1 MNGQYD
7 DMPEMEKLD
16 KLISLIMSNVSNAR
30 SILNNSDVGTL
41 LDDAVTACSEAK
53 ELATKLL
60 PSAEKPGQN
69 ADKAETSQ
77 YVKILKGKKILVLE
91 DEIPI
96 GEMLKNLLKK
106 MECKVTL
113 TVNKDQTEEKY
124 KQAIDGQEKF
134 DIVILDMIASGA
146 FDGVECAEKL
156 LALDPNAVLVM
167 SSGYTESVAEDVKA
181 QFKAVLQKPYTYAE
195 LVKTLAK
202 SISPS
207 S

>member
-7 DMPEMEKLD
+7 DAPEMEKLD
-16 KLISLIMSNVSNAR
+16 RLISLIMSNVSNAR

-41 LDDAVTACSEAK
+41 FDDAATACSEAK
-53 ELATKLL
+53 ELAAKLL
-60 PSAEKPGQN
+60 SGGKSDQN
-69 ADKAETSQ
+69 SDKVETSQ

-106 MECKVTL
+106 IECKVTL
-113 TVNKDQTEEKY
+113 TVNKEQTEEKY
-124 KQAIDGQEKF
+124 KQAIDEQEKF
-134 DIVILDMIASGA
+134 DIVILDMITSGA

-167 SSGYTESVAEDVKA
+167 SSGYTESVAEEVKA
-181 QFKAVLQKPYTYAE
+181 QFKAILQKPYTYGE

-202 SISPS
+202 SIRPS
-207 S
+207 F